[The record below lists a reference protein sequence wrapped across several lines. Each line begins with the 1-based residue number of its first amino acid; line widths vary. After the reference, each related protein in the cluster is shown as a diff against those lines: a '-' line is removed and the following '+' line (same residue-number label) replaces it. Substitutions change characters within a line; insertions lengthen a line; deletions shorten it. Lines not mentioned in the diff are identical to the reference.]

1 MQTYLSTEQAL
12 SPFAWYRY
20 MRESMPIF
28 YDESIRS
35 WHLFRYDD
43 ILQVINDYTTF
54 SSDRKRILP
63 QKQDQ
68 AAIHSSIISMDQ
80 PRHKQLRHVVNQV
93 FTPQVVM
100 QITTR
105 ITSIINGLLDTVVS
119 NSEMDVIKD
128 FASPLPVLVL
138 ADLLGTPEAQR
149 GRLKRWTE
157 VIVSREYHD
166 AVEQRQQSLNIGAP
180 SQSADTHPL
189 HIRSVMQEM
198 REMDDY
204 FLQLLQERQHHPG
217 NDLISRLLAVEVHG
231 EPFSQTEL
239 LGLCASFLIAGSEV
253 TAHLLGNA
261 ILCFDEYPEA
271 LASVRHHPSLIPMA
285 IEEVLRYRSPLKSM
299 IRIAAIDT
307 EFCHYSINKN
317 QVIILWLASANHDET
332 HFLHPEQFDIQRK
345 PNRHLGFGHG
355 IHYCIGAVLARLE
368 IQIALR
374 IMLERFPTF
383 RRVPGTHLEPIR
395 SGTIFGVKHL
405 PIVFS

>member
-1 MQTYLSTEQAL
+1 MRTDFPTEQAL

-28 YDESIRS
+28 YEESIRS

-43 ILQVINDYTTF
+43 ILQVITDHTTF

-80 PRHKQLRHVVNQV
+80 PRHKQLRNVVNQA
-93 FTPQVVM
+93 FSPQVVM
-100 QITTR
+100 HLTTR
-105 ITSIINGLLDTVVS
+105 ITSIINELLDTVVS
-119 NSEMDVIKD
+119 NGGMDVIKD

-138 ADLLGTPEAQR
+138 ADLLGIPAVQR
-149 GRLKRWTE
+149 DRLKRWTE

-166 AVEQRQQSLNIGAP
+166 AVEQKHQTLNIGAP
-180 SQSADTHPL
+180 SQSEDPHPL

-204 FLQLLQERQHHPG
+204 FLQLLQERQHHLG
-217 NDLISRLLAVEVHG
+217 YDLISRLLAVKVDG
-231 EPFSQTEL
+231 EPFSQNEL

-261 ILCFDEYPEA
+261 ILCFDEYPEV

-307 EFCHYSINKN
+307 KFGHYSISKN

-332 HFLHPEQFDIQRK
+332 HFPHPEQFDIQRK

-374 IMLERFPTF
+374 IMLERFPAF
-383 RRVPGTHLEPIR
+383 RRAPGTHLEPIR